1 MSNASQLL
9 AIAAQLTILAGS
21 VGAGL
26 LWFKRWVRK
35 QVAEPVT
42 ETTRQLET
50 SNGHTIGQI
59 IESTQAQ
66 VTELTTFGKENR
78 SLIQHLSDRLDA
90 HLKGHG

>member
-26 LWFKRWVRK
+26 LWFKRWVRR
-35 QVAEPVT
+35 QVADPT
-42 ETTRQLET
+42 AETTRQLQT
-50 SNGHTIGQI
+50 SNGHTIGQL
-59 IESTQAQ
+59 IESTSAK
-66 VTELTTFGKENR
+66 VDELTTFGKENR
-78 SLIQHLSDRLDA
+78 SLIQHVSDRLDA